1 MLKVARIR
9 ARLDD
14 ERGIAMIT
22 VVIIGMVLFLL
33 ATVMAARSI
42 RSLNQVVVQRSWE
55 RALHVAETG
64 IHRTLY
70 ELVNDQTYN
79 TGEVLPASFGS
90 AQEEEDWVREAA
102 EDNAV
107 VATPQGQYQVVKP
120 ANDTVAYAVG
130 FVPDNG
136 DPSAT
141 RVVRTEYDFAPF
153 RMQNVAILSDGDL
166 SIPGTPVIAGSGGS
180 VHSND
185 DVTISGNP
193 TIEGS
198 ATSVDDYTVSGTPII
213 GDEGN
218 SGGGRPPLFVP
229 LVDPRQNYEM
239 SEYDLCPDGNV
250 RTGPAYPGPEAPN
263 MTDTPCQGTLL
274 ADADSITYR
283 GWKKTGDDVSKG
295 AKWDYSG
302 NTAYDGVYYIYLG
315 SATIGGNA
323 GDLAAPWRMTL
334 MAEASAVGAEPGH
347 CPHTGGDIEV
357 AGNIHVQY
365 HDKGSPLLF
374 VAGRDL
380 KISGNPDQSH
390 EGFMAAHEQF
400 NISGNPT
407 LNTALIANDKCD
419 SPSSAVAAAD
429 HEISGN
435 PLITYNGDFEAPLGL
450 NIRIT
455 LWLEL

>member
-1 MLKVARIR
+1 MLKVADIR

-22 VVIIGMVLFLL
+22 VVVIGTVLFLL
-33 ATVMAARSI
+33 AAVMAARSI

-79 TGEVLPASFGS
+79 TGEVVPPSFASDQ
-90 AQEEEDWVREAA
+90 AEEDWVREAA
-102 EDNAV
+102 EDNTIV
-107 VATPQGQYQVVKP
+107 STPQGQYQVVKP
-120 ANDTVAYAVG
+120 SNDTVAYAVG
-130 FVPDNG
+130 FVPDST

-141 RVVRTEYDFAPF
+141 RVIRTEYDYAPF
-153 RMQNVAILSDGDL
+153 RMRNVAILTDGDL
-166 SIPGTPVIAGSGGS
+166 SIPGDPAISGTGGS
-180 VHSND
+180 VHSNQN
-185 DVTISGNP
+185 ISMSGNP
-193 TIEGS
+193 TIAGTATATGS
-198 ATSVDDYTVSGTPII
+198 YTVTGGPTI
-213 GDEGN
+213 GDEAN

-229 LVDPRQNYEM
+229 MINPRENYEL

-274 ADADSITYR
+274 ADADSIAYR
-283 GWKKTGDDVSKG
+283 GWVKTGDDASDG
-295 AKWDYSG
+295 AKWDFGG
-302 NTAYDGVYYIYLG
+302 NTAYDGVYYIYQG
-315 SATIGGNA
+315 SAVIGGNPGA
-323 GDLAAPWRMTL
+323 IGAEWAVTV
-334 MAEASAVGAEPGH
+334 MAEPSATGPEPLH
-347 CPHTGGDIEV
+347 CPHIGGDIEV
-357 AGNIHVQY
+357 GGNPKMRFN
-365 HDKGSPLLF
+365 DAAAPLLF

-380 KISGNPDQSH
+380 RISGNPDQTH
-390 EGFMAAHEQF
+390 EGFLGAHEQF
-400 NISGNPT
+400 NISGNPV
-407 LNTALIANDKCD
+407 LNAALIANDKCD
-419 SPSSAVAAAD
+419 SPSSAVAQTD

-435 PLITYNGDFEAPLGL
+435 PSITYNGQWEAPFGT

>member
-1 MLKVARIR
+1 MLKVADIR

-22 VVIIGMVLFLL
+22 VVVIGTVLFLL
-33 ATVMAARSI
+33 AAVMAARSI
-42 RSLNQVVVQRSWE
+42 SSLNQVVVQRSWE

-79 TGEVLPASFGS
+79 TGEVVPPSFASDQ
-90 AQEEEDWVREAA
+90 AEEDWVREQA

-107 VATPQGQYQVVKP
+107 VSTPQGQYQVVKP
-120 ANDTVAYAVG
+120 SNDTVAYAVG
-130 FVPDNG
+130 FVPDTG

-153 RMQNVAILSDGDL
+153 RMRNVAILTDGDL
-166 SIPGTPVIAGSGGS
+166 YISGDPAISGTGGS
-180 VHSND
+180 VHSNQN
-185 DVTISGNP
+185 VTISGDPTIAGTATAVGDYDLNGNP
-193 TIEGS
+193 TI
-198 ATSVDDYTVSGTPII
+198 
-213 GDEGN
+213 GDEDN

-229 LVDPRQNYEM
+229 LVNVRQNYEM

-274 ADADSITYR
+274 ADADSIEYR
-283 GWKKTGDDVSKG
+283 GWKKTGDDASDG
-295 AKWDYSG
+295 AKWDYGG
-302 NTAYDGVYYIYLG
+302 NTAYDGVYYVYQG
-315 SATIGGNA
+315 SASIGGNA
-323 GDLAAPWRMTL
+323 GDSVAPWRLTL
-334 MAEASAVGAEPGH
+334 FAEPSAVGSEPNH
-347 CPHTGGDIEV
+347 CPHTGGDIEIG
-357 AGNIHVQY
+357 GNVSVQY
-365 HDKGSPLLF
+365 HDKGVPVLF
-374 VAGRDL
+374 MAGRDL
-380 KISGNPDQSH
+380 RISGNPDQTH

-400 NISGNPT
+400 NISGNPI

-419 SPSSAVAAAD
+419 SPASSVADAD

-435 PLITYNGDFEAPLGL
+435 PTITYDGQFEAPVGL